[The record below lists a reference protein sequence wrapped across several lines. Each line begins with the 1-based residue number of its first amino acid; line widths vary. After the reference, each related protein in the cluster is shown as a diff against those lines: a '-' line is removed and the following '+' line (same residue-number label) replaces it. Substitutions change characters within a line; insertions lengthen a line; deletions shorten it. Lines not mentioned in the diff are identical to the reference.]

1 MKVEKNLDGDMRK
14 MYIIR
19 CICLWMILGLMAC
32 SGPVR
37 IQKNLEVK
45 PEIFPDYVDVTIPP
59 NIAPLNFALN
69 DQDAG
74 SCAVFSFGGQQFEVK
89 GEKGGFV
96 IPPSK
101 WKKLLESA
109 AGNSIQVTV
118 QVKQGNEWV
127 AYSPFTIQ
135 VAAEKIDSYLAY
147 RLIDPGYEL
156 WNKMGIYQ
164 RDLESYT
171 QTPIIE
177 NKMSAERAEQLFG
190 EDWID
195 IIEHSTTAIQDKFY
209 ERMLIYKNGF
219 RRTEKGSI
227 TLGWKFELLNKS
239 GGDLSGKMLL
249 TDEQVVDVYAGSN
262 LSPDKKNASV
272 CGQII
277 RDSGVANYILMD
289 ENVHSAQDVIDKMIP
304 IREYVMM
311 HPDIYFACKALNY
324 RTFAEKWDG
333 NRPLSVQVNWDAIN
347 NRLVPELVFDK
358 PLIVKG
364 DEVAERLIHYMR
376 KLNIRTTED
385 IDEDNSGTDKI
396 V

>member
-1 MKVEKNLDGDMRK
+1 MGDFGAAER
-14 MYIIR
+14 R
-19 CICLWMILGLMAC
+19 ILEFMSKGTEFVFNGKGYTVML
-32 SGPVR
+32 SG
-37 IQKNLEVK
+37 K
-45 PEIFPDYVDVTIPP
+45 PT
-59 NIAPLNFALN
+59 
-69 DQDAG
+69 
-74 SCAVFSFGGQQFEVK
+74 CHK
-89 GEKGGFV
+89 GEPKTDIYILAESCEDEV
-96 IPPSK
+96 EIKISY
-101 WKKLLESA
+101 KKENA
-109 AGNSIQVTV
+109 D
-118 QVKQGNEWV
+118 
-127 AYSPFTIQ
+127 F
-135 VAAEKIDSYLAY
+135 
-147 RLIDPGYEL
+147 
-156 WNKMGIYQ
+156 
-164 RDLESYT
+164 
-171 QTPIIE
+171 IE

-289 ENVHSAQDVIDKMIP
+289 ENVYSAQDVIDKMIP

-324 RTFAEKWDG
+324 RTFAEKIDLGRKMRAAFRRGDLQNAGYARTRHPADLAVGRSPRLAQAGGGERPLGAEPQCSGHLLPHGVGGCEQLGCRAGRG
-333 NRPLSVQVNWDAIN
+333 NRRSLGRGSRCAGSVGGV
-347 NRLVPELVFDK
+347 
-358 PLIVKG
+358 
-364 DEVAERLIHYMR
+364 
-376 KLNIRTTED
+376 
-385 IDEDNSGTDKI
+385 GTGA
-396 V
+396 